1 MPTEPMPSTEARR
14 AYILVI
20 DDEPLVAA
28 VVADTLMVIGCEVEA
43 AKNGREALEK
53 IAACSYDLILSDLRM
68 PEFDGMDLY
77 RELER
82 HAPRLLQRLIFS
94 GRKADSAEY
103 MRFLEGTGAL
113 VLCKPFDVGTL
124 QRLVR
129 QLLLDQDTPRPANGA
144 SPNSQLSHADKS
156 MLNAAAEQ
164 KRQSVGID
172 PPHKRPDAERR
183 PLGGN

>member
-1 MPTEPMPSTEARR
+1 MPSAQTRR
-14 AYILVI
+14 PFILVI

-28 VVADTLMVIGCEVEA
+28 VIVETLVLVGYEVET

-53 IAACSYDLILSDLRM
+53 IATCSYDLILSDLRM
-68 PEFDGMDLY
+68 PDLDGMDLY

-82 HAPRLLQRLIFS
+82 HAPRLLQRLIFLS
-94 GRKADSAEY
+94 GTTDSAEY

-113 VLCKPFDVGTL
+113 VLCKPFDIDTL

-129 QLLLDQDTPRPANGA
+129 QLLLDQDTPRPANGV
-144 SPNSQLSHADKS
+144 SPSSPLSHADKS

-164 KRQSVGID
+164 KRQSVGIN
-172 PPHKRPDAERR
+172 PPHQRPDAERR
-183 PLGGN
+183 PLGRN

>member
-1 MPTEPMPSTEARR
+1 MPSATTRR
-14 AYILVI
+14 PFILVI
-20 DDEPLVAA
+20 DDEPLVAG
-28 VVADTLMVIGCEVEA
+28 VIADTLMSVGYEVET

-53 IAACSYDLILSDLRM
+53 IASCSYDLILSDLRM
-68 PEFDGMDLY
+68 PELDGVGLY

-82 HAPRLLQRLIFS
+82 QAPRLLQRLILLS
-94 GRKADSAEY
+94 GTADSAEY